1 MRVEFNE
8 NNNVADN
15 SIRRMGAIRSARQ
28 SPVWL
33 VSLTVIAVYICF
45 IDRVAISIAIIPMA
59 AENAWSAST
68 QGAIMAAFFLGY
80 LTLQIPAG
88 LLADRFGGKWVLG
101 LGVLLWSVFTL
112 LTPPAA
118 AAGLVTLVAC
128 RFFMGVAEAVTWP
141 SIYSLYSQW
150 VSDARRA
157 TAVGFMN
164 SGVAGGSVIALVATP
179 LLVAAYS
186 WQLAFYIYG
195 AIGVVWFLIWTPTT
209 QSSPASTANTS
220 RHEHRGAKFDFPKI
234 TLSALLRSRAVWAIA
249 VAHMCLNWTIFLML
263 SWLPTYINKGLG
275 ADFSQIGML
284 AVAPAV
290 VAMLLAPVAGRVFD
304 SFISRGFN
312 RLRVRKVMQSLAFGS
327 IALTFAILGYIE
339 SVMAGVLLVTFS
351 NAMTACSVGG
361 FATNHL
367 EIAPNQS
374 GLLMGVTNT
383 LGSLSSGLAILI
395 SGIVLDVTGS
405 WVAVFQLAAAI
416 AMLGAVFYWRFA
428 SIEREF
434 Y

>member
-1 MRVEFNE
+1 
-8 NNNVADN
+8 
-15 SIRRMGAIRSARQ
+15 
-28 SPVWL
+28 
-33 VSLTVIAVYICF
+33 
-45 IDRVAISIAIIPMA
+45 
-59 AENAWSAST
+59 
-68 QGAIMAAFFLGY
+68 
-80 LTLQIPAG
+80 
-88 LLADRFGGKWVLG
+88 
-101 LGVLLWSVFTL
+101 
-112 LTPPAA
+112 
-118 AAGLVTLVAC
+118 
-128 RFFMGVAEAVTWP
+128 
-141 SIYSLYSQW
+141 
-150 VSDARRA
+150 
-157 TAVGFMN
+157 
-164 SGVAGGSVIALVATP
+164 
-179 LLVAAYS
+179 
-186 WQLAFYIYG
+186 
-195 AIGVVWFLIWTPTT
+195 
-209 QSSPASTANTS
+209 
-220 RHEHRGAKFDFPKI
+220 
-234 TLSALLRSRAVWAIA
+234 
-249 VAHMCLNWTIFLML
+249 ML

-312 RLRVRKVMQSLAFGS
+312 RLRVRKVMQRLAFGS

>member
-1 MRVEFNE
+1 MVKPDE
-8 NNNVADN
+8 NNNLAN
-15 SIRRMGAIRSARQ
+15 KSIRPIGAIRSLRQ
-28 SPVWL
+28 SPFWL

-45 IDRVAISIAIIPMA
+45 IDRIAISIAIIPMA

-68 QGAIMAAFFLGY
+68 QGVIMAAFFLGY

-88 LLADRFGGKWVLG
+88 MLADRFGGKWVLG

-118 AAGLVTLVAC
+118 ATGLIALVVC

-141 SIYSLYSQW
+141 SIYALYSQW
-150 VSDARRA
+150 VSDTRRA

-179 LLVAAYS
+179 LIIAAYS

-195 AIGVVWFLIWTPTT
+195 AIGIVWFLIWTPTT
-209 QSSPASTANTS
+209 RSSPAGTANAS
-220 RHEHRGAKFDFPKI
+220 RDEHCGAKSDFPKI
-234 TLSALLRSRAVWAIA
+234 TLVALLQSRAVWAIA

-290 VAMLLAPVAGRVFD
+290 VAMLLTPVAGRVFD
-304 SFISRGFN
+304 ILISRGFN

-327 IALTFAILGYIE
+327 IAFTFAILGYVE
-339 SVMAGVLLVTFS
+339 SVLAGILLVTFS
-351 NAMTACSVGG
+351 NAMTACSAGG

-374 GLLMGVTNT
+374 GLLMGLTNT

-405 WVAVFQLAAAI
+405 WVVVFQLAAAI
-416 AMLGAVFYWRFA
+416 AILGAVFYWRFA